1 MYTNI
6 IQHYF
11 KLKHYHK
18 HPSCIYI
25 TLMYQ
30 IPHSIRVQ
38 IYAPVK
44 WKLGFISWSWNCSS
58 LLFIV
63 VKPVHISKP
72 LYRGNCRF
80 QGVRILFFIHS
91 GILAFTFIIEFH
103 LSFLFCFVFW
113 FFFVPEN
120 MKFQI
125 LEFTRGWEITGK
137 STLLL
142 LSLWWIHFIH
152 IFQNFFSLII
162 SIKHLLCYS
171 SL

>member
-6 IQHYF
+6 VQHHL

-18 HPSCIYI
+18 HPSCMYI

-44 WKLGFISWSWNCSS
+44 WKLGFISWSWDCSS

-72 LYRGNCRF
+72 LCRGNCRF
-80 QGVRILFFIHS
+80 QGVRILVFTHS
-91 GILAFTFIIEFH
+91 GILAYTFIIEFH
-103 LSFLFCFVFW
+103 LSFLFYFVFW
-113 FFFVPEN
+113 FFCPWEHEIPDSRIHKGLKNFREINFAPTESLMNPFYTHIPE
-120 MKFQI
+120 
-125 LEFTRGWEITGK
+125 
-137 STLLL
+137 
-142 LSLWWIHFIH
+142 
-152 IFQNFFSLII
+152 FFLFNN
-162 SIKHLLCYS
+162 LY
-171 SL
+171 